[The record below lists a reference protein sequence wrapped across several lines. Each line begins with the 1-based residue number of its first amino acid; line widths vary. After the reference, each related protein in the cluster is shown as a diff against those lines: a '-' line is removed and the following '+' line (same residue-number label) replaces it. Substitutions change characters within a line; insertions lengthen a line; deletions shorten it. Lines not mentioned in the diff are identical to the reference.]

1 MKCQNLIS
9 KDRFLTGLISEYNM
23 ENLNSHKNDI
33 KTLTLFIIKSK
44 IINIYNKHNC

>member
-33 KTLTLFIIKSK
+33 KTFNKIK
-44 IINIYNKHNC
+44 NHQYLQ